1 MHKFDLP
8 WLANQYP
15 SADGASGSARGWSF
29 PRHCEERSDEAIHI
43 ALRGAMDCFAALAM
57 TAERVPRFRRRATA
71 AAVVRRAK
79 GRKRRFSVLG
89 DGGAAEGVVH
99 ADRDQIE
106 VLTDAIDDHRGAAG
120 RRTRDNT
127 EGRQSDV
134 SASHEEMVVFDG
146 DRPAGEK
153 AIFKTDAHRA
163 AGPGGAGGRGNRTRC
178 GDDIVVTGGGYREAA
193 LHVKQRIAPGIT
205 DLSGEKPEGIDPRAI
220 GDIAGNGNENCVARL
235 GAAQA

>member
-1 MHKFDLP
+1 MPGFDLP
-8 WLANQYP
+8 WRANHK
-15 SADGASGSARGWSF
+15 A
-29 PRHCEERSDEAIHI
+29 
-43 ALRGAMDCFAALAM
+43 
-57 TAERVPRFRRRATA
+57 RRA
-71 AAVVRRAK
+71 
-79 GRKRRFSVLG
+79 RKRRFSVLG

-127 EGRQSDV
+127 ERRQSDV
-134 SASHEEMVVFDG
+134 SASREEMVVFDG

-153 AIFKTDAHRA
+153 AIFKTGADRA
-163 AGPGGAGGRGNRTRC
+163 AGPGVARGSGNQTRC

-220 GDIAGNGNENCVARL
+220 GDIAGNGNESCVARL

>member
-1 MHKFDLP
+1 MRFILQVNETVI
-8 WLANQYP
+8 A
-15 SADGASGSARGWSF
+15 SAAKQSIA
-29 PRHCEERSDEAIHI
+29 PRKER
-43 ALRGAMDCFAALAM
+43 MDCFVAALLAM
-57 TAERVPRFRRRATA
+57 TSRRPMPLLASGARE
-71 AAVVRRAK
+71 
-79 GRKRRFSVLG
+79 KRHPLRSILG

-99 ADRDQIE
+99 ADRDQVE

-127 EGRQSDV
+127 ERRQSDV

-153 AIFKTDAHRA
+153 AIFKTGADRA
-163 AGPGGAGGRGNRTRC
+163 AGPGVAGGSGDQTRC
-178 GDDIVVTGGGYREAA
+178 GDDIVVTGRGYREAA
-193 LHVKQRIAPGIT
+193 LHVKQRIAPSIT

-220 GDIAGNGNENCVARL
+220 GDIAGNGNESCVARL